1 MDRFVCIHCH
11 FYQPPRENPWL
22 EAVEVQDSAEPYHDW
37 NERVTAECYRPN
49 AHARILDEGG
59 RIRQIVNNYSSISFN
74 FGPTLLSWLEEKAP
88 DTYGAILEADRESR
102 ATRSGHGNAL
112 AQVYNHIIM
121 PLANPRDR
129 HTSVVWGIRDF
140 QERFGRDPEGMWLS
154 ETAAD
159 LDTLEALADNGIRFT
174 VLAPHQARGVR
185 KLGHGGKFRNVEGAK
200 IDPTRAYLLKLP
212 SGRTI
217 NLFFYDGPVSQ
228 AVAFEKLL
236 DNGESFAKRILGGF
250 SDTREW
256 TQLMHIATDGETYG
270 HHHRFGEMALAFA
283 LQYIESQGQAKLTN
297 YGEFLEKYPPTHEV
311 EIINNTSWSC
321 AHGVERWRS
330 DCGCNTGGNSDWTQ
344 VWRAPL
350 RAALD
355 SLRDELTPMYERAA
369 AQLLRDPWGARAE
382 YIGVIL
388 DRSAESV
395 EAFFRNNATREL
407 NHEERVRALQLLE
420 MQRHALLMYT
430 SCGWFFSELS
440 GIETVQ
446 VIMYAGRALQLAQE
460 LFGDGVEQR
469 FLDRLAVATSNIPE
483 HGNGAQI
490 YEKWVKP
497 ARIDLPD
504 VGAHYAISS
513 LFDSREQL
521 KSIFCYD
528 VDVKQE
534 RRSVSG
540 SAQLALGQIR
550 VHSRITTEEA
560 DLTYGVLRFGD
571 HNVSAGIRRPQGEKE
586 FMETAA
592 NALGAFQAADL
603 PGTLRALDRQF
614 EGTSYS
620 LRALF
625 KDEQRKVLGQILRS
639 TMEEVESAYGQVYEH
654 HASLIDFFGEVG
666 APIPPILRHTSE
678 FVLNAR
684 IRHAFAV
691 EDPIPVGELR
701 SVIQTAERERV
712 TLGINGIAFVISRRL
727 KRMSAELPDD
737 LDAAT
742 LDYLNEVI
750 ALVRELP
757 FDVDLTQM
765 QDRVYEYLTM
775 KYPEHAAGDENEW
788 VRQFAELCDRLKLR
802 LPGVSEEAEAS
813 LRAG

>member
-1 MDRFVCIHCH
+1 MDRYVCIHCH

-74 FGPTLLSWLEEKAP
+74 FGPTLLSWMEEKAK
-88 DTYGAILEADRESR
+88 DTYAAILEADRQSRES
-102 ATRSGHGNAL
+102 RSGHGNAL

-129 HTSVVWGIRDF
+129 HTQVLWGIRDF
-140 QERFGRDPEGMWLS
+140 EKRFGRDPEGMWVS

-185 KLGHGGKFRNVEGAK
+185 KLGHGGRFRNLEGGK

-236 DNGESFAKRILGGF
+236 DNGETFAKRILGGF
-250 SDTREW
+250 SDTRDW
-256 TQLMHIATDGETYG
+256 PQLMHIATDGETYG

-283 LQYIESQGQAKLTN
+283 LQYIESHEQAKLTN
-297 YGEFLEKYPPTHEV
+297 YGEFLEENPPTHEV

-321 AHGVERWRS
+321 VHGVERWRS
-330 DCGCNTGGNSDWTQ
+330 DCGCNTGGNGDWNQ

-355 SLRDELTPMYERAA
+355 SLRDELAPMYEGTAA
-369 AQLLRDPWGARAE
+369 ELLKYPWGARDE
-382 YIGVIL
+382 YIDVIL
-388 DRSAESV
+388 DRSMENLD
-395 EAFFRNNATREL
+395 AFFSENATHEL
-407 NHEERVRALQLLE
+407 THDEQVRALQLLE

-460 LFGDGVEQR
+460 LFGDGLEQR
-469 FLDRLAVATSNIPE
+469 FLNRLSVAISNIPE
-483 HGNGAQI
+483 NGDGAQI
-490 YEKWVKP
+490 YQKWVKP

-513 LFDSREQL
+513 LFDPREQL

-528 VDVKQE
+528 VEVKRE

-540 SAQLALGQIR
+540 LSQLGLGQIC

-571 HNVSAGIRRPQGEKE
+571 HNVSAGVRKLRGEKE

-603 PGTLRALDRQF
+603 PATLRVLDHQF

-620 LRALF
+620 LRSLF

-654 HASLIDFFGEVG
+654 HASLIDFFGEIG
-666 APIPPILRHTSE
+666 APIPNVLRHTSE

-684 IRHAFAV
+684 IRRAFDV
-691 EDPIPVGELR
+691 EHPIPTAELR
-701 SVIQTAERERV
+701 SVIQTAQRERV
-712 TLGINGIAFVISRRL
+712 MLGINGIGFVISRRL
-727 KRMSAELPDD
+727 NRMSAELPDD
-737 LDAAT
+737 PDVLM
-742 LDYLNEVI
+742 LEYLNDVI
-750 ALVRELP
+750 ALVREFP
-757 FDVDLTQM
+757 FEVDLTRM
-765 QDRVYEYLTM
+765 QDRVYGYLET
-775 KYPEHAAGDENEW
+775 KYLDHAARDEHQW
-788 VRQFAELCDRLKLR
+788 VRQFTELCDLLKLCLPR
-802 LPGVSEEAEAS
+802 LSEEPEAS
-813 LRAG
+813 LRAS

>member
-1 MDRFVCIHCH
+1 MDRYVCIHCH

-59 RIRQIVNNYSSISFN
+59 RIRQIVNNYASISFN

-88 DTYGAILEADRESR
+88 DTYAAILEADRQSRESH
-102 ATRSGHGNAL
+102 SGHGNAL

-129 HTSVVWGIRDF
+129 HTQVVWGIRDF
-140 QERFGRDPEGMWLS
+140 QTRFGRNPEGMWLS

-185 KLGHGGKFRNVEGAK
+185 KLGHGGRFRNLEGGK

-217 NLFFYDGPVSQ
+217 NVFFYDGPVSQ

-236 DNGESFAKRILGGF
+236 DNGETFAKRILGGF
-250 SDTREW
+250 SDMRDW
-256 TQLMHIATDGETYG
+256 PQLMHIATDGETYG

-283 LQYIESQGQAKLTN
+283 LQYIENEGHAKLTN
-297 YGEFLEKYPPTHEV
+297 YGEFLEKHPPTHEV

-330 DCGCNTGGNSDWTQ
+330 DCGCNTGGDGNWNQT
-344 VWRAPL
+344 WRAPL

-355 SLRDELTPMYERAA
+355 SLRDELAPMYERAA
-369 AQLLRDPWGARAE
+369 AELLKNPWEARDA
-382 YIGVIL
+382 YIRVIL
-388 DRSAESV
+388 DRSE
-395 EAFFRNNATREL
+395 EDLQDFFHDRVTHEL
-407 NHEERVRALQLLE
+407 SHDEQVRALQLLE
-420 MQRHALLMYT
+420 MQRHAMLMYT

-460 LFGDGVEQR
+460 VFGDGLEQK
-469 FLDRLAVATSNIPE
+469 FLERLAVAVSNIPE
-483 HGNGAQI
+483 HGNGSQI

-497 ARIDLPD
+497 ARIGLLD
-504 VGAHYAISS
+504 VAAHYAISS
-513 LFDSREQL
+513 LFDPYEKL
-521 KSIFCYD
+521 NSIFCYD
-528 VDVKQE
+528 VEVGQE
-534 RRSVSG
+534 QRSVSG
-540 SAQLALGQIR
+540 GAQLALGQVLVR
-550 VHSRITTEEA
+550 SRITTDDA
-560 DLTYGVLRFGD
+560 DATYGVLRFGN
-571 HNVSAGIRRPQGEKE
+571 HNISAGVRRFRTEQEYQE
-586 FMETAA
+586 MQAE
-592 NALGAFQAADL
+592 ALRSFQSADL
-603 PGTLRALDRQF
+603 PGTLRVLDRQF

-620 LRALF
+620 LRSLF

-654 HASLIDFFGEVG
+654 HASLIDFFGEIG

-684 IRHAFAV
+684 IRRAFDV

-701 SVIQTAERERV
+701 SVIQTAQRERV
-712 TLGINGIAFVISRRL
+712 RLGINGIGFVISRRL
-727 KRMSAELPDD
+727 KRMSTELPEDPD
-737 LDAAT
+737 VSM

-750 ALVRELP
+750 ALVRDFP
-757 FDVDLTQM
+757 FEVDMTRM
-765 QDRVYEYLTM
+765 QNRVYEYLET
-775 KYPEHAAGDENEW
+775 KYGEHASRNEGEW
-788 VRQFAELCDRLKLR
+788 MRAFTKLCDRLKLE
-802 LPGVSEEAEAS
+802 LPRVSPEEEAS
-813 LRAG
+813 LRAS

>member
-1 MDRFVCIHCH
+1 MDRYVCIHCH

-49 AHARILDEGG
+49 AHARILDGG
-59 RIRQIVNNYSSISFN
+59 SIRQIVNNYASISFN

-88 DTYGAILEADRESR
+88 DTYAAILEADRQSRES
-102 ATRSGHGNAL
+102 RSGHGNAL

-129 HTSVVWGIRDF
+129 HTQVVWGIRDF
-140 QERFGRDPEGMWLS
+140 QTRFGRDPEGMWLS

-159 LDTLEALADNGIRFT
+159 LDTLEALADNGIRYS
-174 VLAPHQARGVR
+174 VLAPNQARGVR
-185 KLGHGGKFRNVEGAK
+185 KLGHGGKFRNVESAK

-236 DNGESFAKRILGGF
+236 DNGENFAKRILGGF
-250 SDTREW
+250 ADTRDW
-256 TQLMHIATDGETYG
+256 PQLMHIATDGETYG

-283 LQYIESQGQAKLTN
+283 LQYIENEGQARLTN
-297 YGEFLEKYPPTHEV
+297 YGEFLEKHPPTHEV

-330 DCGCNTGGNSDWTQ
+330 DCGCNTGGDSDWNQ
-344 VWRAPL
+344 AWRAPL

-355 SLRDELTPMYERAA
+355 TLRDELAPEYERAA
-369 AQLLRDPWGARAE
+369 AELLKKPWAARDAS
-382 YIGVIL
+382 IDVIL
-388 DRSAESV
+388 GRSDQNLA
-395 EAFFRNNATREL
+395 AFFHEQAAHEL
-407 NHEERVRALQLLE
+407 NHDEQVRALELLE

-446 VIMYAGRALQLAQE
+446 VIMYAGRALQLAQT
-460 LFGDGVEQR
+460 LFGDGLEQR
-469 FLDRLAVATSNIPE
+469 FLGRLAVAVSNLPE

-490 YEKWVKP
+490 YDKWVKP

-513 LFDSREQL
+513 LFDPREQL

-528 VDVKQE
+528 IEVKQE

-540 SAQLALGQIR
+540 SAQLALGQIA
-550 VHSRITTEEA
+550 VHSRITTEAA

-571 HNVSAGIRRPQGEKE
+571 HNVSAGIRKLRGEKE

-592 NALGAFQAADL
+592 NALGAFQVADL
-603 PGTLRALDRQF
+603 PAALRSLDRHF

-620 LRALF
+620 LRSLF
-625 KDEQRKVLGQILRS
+625 KDEQRRVLGQILRS

-654 HASLIDFFGEVG
+654 HASLIDFFGEIG

-684 IRHAFAV
+684 IRRAFDV

-701 SVIQTAERERV
+701 SVTQTAQRERV
-712 TLGINGIAFVISRRL
+712 MLGINGIGFVISRRL
-727 KRMSAELPDD
+727 NRMSEKLPEDPD
-737 LDAAT
+737 VSM

-750 ALVRELP
+750 ALVREFP
-757 FDVDLTQM
+757 FEVDLTRM
-765 QDRVYEYLTM
+765 QNRVYEYLET
-775 KYPEHAAGDENEW
+775 KYVEHASKGESEW
-788 VRQFAELCDRLKLR
+788 VRRFAELCDRLKLE
-802 LPGVSEEAEAS
+802 LPRVAPEAEAT
-813 LRAG
+813 LRAS